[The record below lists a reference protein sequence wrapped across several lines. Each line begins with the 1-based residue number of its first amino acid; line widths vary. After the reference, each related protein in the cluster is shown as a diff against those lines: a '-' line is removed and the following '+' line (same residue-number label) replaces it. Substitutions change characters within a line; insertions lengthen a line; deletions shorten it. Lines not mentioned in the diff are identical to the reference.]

1 MYKSGCRCNDPGDTK
16 VPVFSYKRSSKYS
29 NFRATK
35 VPAFSLSV
43 VGNAAILV
51 RPDTFEGKY
60 IESLYYAM

>member
-1 MYKSGCRCNDPGDTK
+1 MYKSGCRCSDPRDTK
-16 VPVFSYKRSSKYS
+16 VPVFSYKSSRKYS
-29 NFRATK
+29 NFRATT
-35 VPAFSLSV
+35 VAVFSLSV